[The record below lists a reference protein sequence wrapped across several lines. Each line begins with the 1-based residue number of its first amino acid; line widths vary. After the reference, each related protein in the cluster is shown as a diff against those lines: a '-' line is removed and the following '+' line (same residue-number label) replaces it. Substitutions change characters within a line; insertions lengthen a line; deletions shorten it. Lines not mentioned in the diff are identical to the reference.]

1 MGPGQS
7 LSRVV
12 MQISCKRYSM
22 LRNYKGE
29 SICDN
34 FMVHPEP
41 MGSWKAACFTMLQ
54 EMGFSSSKSL
64 SCWKEVICT
73 GLVQRAFL

>member
-54 EMGFSSSKSL
+54 EMGFSSKSL